1 MVRRRMKWA
10 LWMATII
17 AIPLLTFPWWS
28 TFVLG

>member
-1 MVRRRMKWA
+1 MKWA

-28 TFVLG
+28 KFVLS

>member
-1 MVRRRMKWA
+1 MKWA

-28 TFVLG
+28 RFVLG